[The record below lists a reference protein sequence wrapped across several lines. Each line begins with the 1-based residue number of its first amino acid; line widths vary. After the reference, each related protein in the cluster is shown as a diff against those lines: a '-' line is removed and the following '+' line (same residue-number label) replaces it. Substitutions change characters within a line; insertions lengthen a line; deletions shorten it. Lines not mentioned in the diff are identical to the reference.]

1 MRPRRLGSGEGSFVS
16 DEILLAVRPLHGQ
29 LEGVDG
35 VRGALRTSPADQIS
49 DWSYPEVP
57 ESVAQSA
64 IFQRIERLTK
74 KGAAT
79 MSSACSG
86 DEGDRSSVVQAAHE
100 RLRSRTRLRRSAS
113 GGDCGGDHLFTVCNF
128 AKACWNRLPFIPYI
142 VDLGCKKQEPM
153 IVEDAAAFLN
163 AWRSVNCNHEGATA
177 ASSV

>member
-113 GGDCGGDHLFTVCNF
+113 GGDCGGD
-128 AKACWNRLPFIPYI
+128 
-142 VDLGCKKQEPM
+142 LGCKKQEPM